1 MAKAVSTA
9 CYNLLPPRHL
19 SAQVRG
25 GGLDCPASLACD
37 PHLLYS
43 HVSISM
49 RGNRGVGESYA
60 SVIAGVR
67 TVITLEQARGP
78 QGRRAC
84 SLFTFVI
91 QHPFSVLHGVA
102 A

>member
-1 MAKAVSTA
+1 MSAAEYASRGRSHTPAAVA
-9 CYNLLPPRHL
+9 GRQEAAGAAVAPM
-19 SAQVRG
+19 QGRG
-25 GGLDCPASLACD
+25 RADWPAFLERD
-37 PHLLYS
+37 PHLLRS

-84 SLFTFVI
+84 SLFTGG
-91 QHPFSVLHGVA
+91 L
-102 A
+102 